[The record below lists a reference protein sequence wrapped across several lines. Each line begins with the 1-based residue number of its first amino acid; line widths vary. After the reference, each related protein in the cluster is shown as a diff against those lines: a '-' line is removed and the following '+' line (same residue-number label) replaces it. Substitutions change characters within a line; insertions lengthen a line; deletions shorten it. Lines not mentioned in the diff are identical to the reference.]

1 MTKIYIAPI
10 AGVTDYTYRGILKE
24 FNPDMLFTE
33 MVSINAMECASEK
46 TLKVILRLREG
57 DSVQLFG
64 KDIVFC
70 SEAYRTSSYGPG
82 IGKTL
87 GLFFC
92 VFFAR
97 HGPNGFGFVSASI
110 SSSNPHQ

>member
-57 DSVQLFG
+57 DSVHSPRSPRPPSCG
-64 KDIVFC
+64 
-70 SEAYRTSSYGPG
+70 RW
-82 IGKTL
+82 
-87 GLFFC
+87 
-92 VFFAR
+92 
-97 HGPNGFGFVSASI
+97 
-110 SSSNPHQ
+110 